1 MKKFIHL
8 FLIAL
13 AASVSSAS
21 AVSVF
26 VNLGDSTPVT
36 QSGYTNWAGTDSSTT
51 GPTAL
56 TAGGLTFTLVDF
68 KSMSPFG
75 SRYRVID
82 RVANIGTY
90 TTNGGNLPNMIQE
103 WWGAASNTSSSS
115 EVAYLTFNIAGL
127 AAGDY
132 TWTSWH
138 RDVAGQT
145 GTIDFDISTNGGST
159 FTQVSGFSAFDI
171 IDGTSNTSA
180 NPATFSFT
188 ANGTDSVQI
197 RLTNNW
203 SSVGTETWVVING
216 FSVESVPEPGIASL
230 FGITSLLVLLSR
242 RRHA

>member
-1 MKKFIHL
+1 MKKLAYSVI
-8 FLIAL
+8 IAM
-13 AASVSSAS
+13 AASASSAS

-36 QSGYTNWAGTDSSTT
+36 QSGYTNWAGTDSATT

-56 TAGGLTFTLVDF
+56 TEGGLTFTLVDF
-68 KSMSPFG
+68 ASMNPFG
-75 SRYRVID
+75 SKYRVID
-82 RVANIGTY
+82 RGVSAYSGD
-90 TTNGGNLPNMIQE
+90 LPNMVQE
-103 WWGAASNTSSSS
+103 WWGAASNGSNSGQ
-115 EVAYLTFNIAGL
+115 VGFLTFNIAGL

-188 ANGTDSVQI
+188 ANGTDSVQM

-203 SSVGTETWVVING
+203 TSDGTRTWVVVNG
-216 FSVESVPEPGIASL
+216 FSVESVPEPRIAGLVGLSS
-230 FGITSLLVLLSR
+230 ILLLLRR